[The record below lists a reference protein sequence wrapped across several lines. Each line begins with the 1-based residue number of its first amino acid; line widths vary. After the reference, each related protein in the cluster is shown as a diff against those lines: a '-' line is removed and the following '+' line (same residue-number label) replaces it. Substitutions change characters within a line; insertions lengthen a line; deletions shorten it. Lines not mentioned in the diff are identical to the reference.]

1 MAGLRAAVQK
11 GLIGGLAVLLI
22 LSQAQVASSRQAPVR
37 GIERIAGDV
46 YRFRDN
52 HHYSVFMVTP
62 EGVIATDPI
71 NADAAI
77 WLKGEIA
84 RRFDK
89 PVKYLIYSHDHAD
102 HIAGGEVFAATATVV
117 AHDNAKAHIIGEGRP
132 TAAPDITFSESMT
145 LTLGGKVVELIHL
158 GPNHSDNMIVM
169 RFPAE
174 RILFAVDIVARN
186 TIAYRDFPNVHID
199 GLIATLKRV
208 EALDFDIL
216 APGHGPLGTRA
227 DVAPHRRY
235 IETLRARVLEHMRAG
250 KTVDEIKSLVT
261 MEEYESW
268 AGYGRWRAL
277 NVEGMV
283 RHLRLYR
290 RPN

>member
-1 MAGLRAAVQK
+1 MKRLIHQGLVS
-11 GLIGGLAVLLI
+11 GLAVLVF
-22 LSQAQVASSRQAPVR
+22 LSQAPMAWSQQAPVR

-52 HHYSVFMVTP
+52 YHYSVFMVTP

-71 NADAAI
+71 NADAAR

-84 RRFDK
+84 RRFNK

-102 HIAGGEVFAATATVV
+102 HIAGGEVFADTATVL
-117 AHDNAKAHIIGEGRP
+117 AHDNARAHIIGERRP
-132 TAAPDITFSESMT
+132 TVAPDITFSDRLT

-186 TIAYRDFPNVHID
+186 AIAYRDFPNVDID

-235 IETLRARVLEHMRAG
+235 IETLRARVLKHMRAG
-250 KTVDEIKSLVT
+250 KTVGEIKSLVT

-268 AGYGRWRAL
+268 EGYGRWRTL

-283 RHLRLYR
+283 RHLKLYR

>member
-1 MAGLRAAVQK
+1 MAW
-11 GLIGGLAVLLI
+11 
-22 LSQAQVASSRQAPVR
+22 SQQAPVR

-52 HHYSVFMVTP
+52 YHYSVFMVTP
-62 EGVIATDPI
+62 ESVIATDPI
-71 NADAAI
+71 NADAAR

-84 RRFDK
+84 RRFNK

-102 HIAGGEVFAATATVV
+102 HIAGGEVFADTATVL
-117 AHDNAKAHIIGEGRP
+117 AHDNARAHIIGERRP
-132 TAAPDITFSESMT
+132 TVAPDITFSDRLT

-186 TIAYRDFPNVHID
+186 AIAYRDFPNVDID

-235 IETLRARVLEHMRAG
+235 IETLRARVLKHMRAG
-250 KTVDEIKSLVT
+250 KTVGEIKSLVT

-268 AGYGRWRAL
+268 EGYGRWRTL

-283 RHLRLYR
+283 RHLKLYR